1 MNIKEVEPYITVL
14 EPSERVI
21 AQPAIF
27 AGMHPGEILALQR
40 RHVSRQRLP
49 QSQDRA
55 APLDI
60 DTPKTNS

>member
-27 AGMHPGEILALQR
+27 AGMHPGEVLALQR
-40 RHVSRQRLP
+40 RHLSRQPLP